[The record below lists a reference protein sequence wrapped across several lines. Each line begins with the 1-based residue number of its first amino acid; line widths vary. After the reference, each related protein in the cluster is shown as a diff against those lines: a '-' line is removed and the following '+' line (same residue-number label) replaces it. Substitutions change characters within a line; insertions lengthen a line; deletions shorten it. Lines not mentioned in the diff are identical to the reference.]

1 VFASLEAEFLNVIW
15 TKVVGVFLLA
25 IHNHLPLLNNSGL
38 KQVFN
43 VILVYGNLKSDN
55 FQDFAQ
61 PQRNSPFMNSASAR
75 GDAA

>member
-1 VFASLEAEFLNVIW
+1 VFASPEAEFLNVIG
-15 TKVVGVFLLA
+15 TIVLRVFFLA
-25 IHNHLPLLNNSGL
+25 IHSHLPLLNNSGL

-43 VILVYGNLKSDN
+43 VNIVYGNLKSDN
-55 FQDFAQ
+55 SQDFAQ